1 MCSFRCSRQCST
13 YARSGAVS
21 KSLSR
26 KHIHVKFVVFEE
38 EPGSRRHCIDPRI
51 FRKERNTVI
60 SQYTFRFGEL
70 TKGVCVEEEEEDA
83 GREVYIPVSRKTDGT
98 IVRAE
103 DIEFEQRPSLRLY
116 TAFIQLS
123 SSLASQQSFMKSI
136 SVNFGNKQTSRGQP
150 SILVLQMQKTG

>member
-21 KSLSR
+21 KPLSQ

-38 EPGSRRHCIDPRI
+38 EPGSRRHCIDLRI
-51 FRKERNTVI
+51 SRKERNTVI
-60 SQYTFRFGEL
+60 SQYIFRFGEL
-70 TKGVCVEEEEEDA
+70 TKGVSVEEEEDA

-98 IVRAE
+98 IVRIE

-136 SVNFGNKQTSRGQP
+136 SVNFGDKQTSRGQP
-150 SILVLQMQKTG
+150 SILVLQIQKTG